1 MFLETLL
8 CGWSWWQ
15 VSEICLTPAE
25 SLIKNRVHKYLGEG
39 SGWVLQPLY
48 FAGCLLPHQTPLCSQ
63 KQLKG
68 SDPKG
73 RAPTTPYLFLCTGLA
88 ITTHLCLVV
97 FVCPY
102 SPDLSVF
109 NSNPH
114 LLKDTA
120 EILSPAQSSA
130 SHCIRAFSFPLFF
143 LIGDGILIETFWVKT
158 FLDIN
163 GQQRR
168 WKWNCCNFN
177 EYIQFY

>member
-1 MFLETLL
+1 M
-8 CGWSWWQ
+8 CINSW
-15 VSEICLTPAE
+15 EKDLAGYC
-25 SLIKNRVHKYLGEG
+25 SLP
-39 SGWVLQPLY
+39 VLQGVCSPTR
-48 FAGCLLPHQTPLCSQ
+48 LPSAHKS
-63 KQLKG
+63 
-68 SDPKG
+68 SW
-73 RAPTTPYLFLCTGLA
+73 RAVIQRESSTTTPYLFLCTGLA

-102 SPDLSVF
+102 CLDLSVF

-114 LLKDTA
+114 VLKNRA

-168 WKWNCCNFN
+168 QKWNCCKFN